1 MCCWKKGFAVTSVFS
16 EENSAFALLRF
27 ALQGKMREAKGKMR
41 RKAEKGK
48 GERERN
54 TELKTELQRRERRG
68 KKAF

>member
-1 MCCWKKGFAVTSVFS
+1 
-16 EENSAFALLRF
+16 
-27 ALQGKMREAKGKMR
+27 MREAKGKMR

-54 TELKTELQRRERRG
+54 TELKTEFQRRERRG